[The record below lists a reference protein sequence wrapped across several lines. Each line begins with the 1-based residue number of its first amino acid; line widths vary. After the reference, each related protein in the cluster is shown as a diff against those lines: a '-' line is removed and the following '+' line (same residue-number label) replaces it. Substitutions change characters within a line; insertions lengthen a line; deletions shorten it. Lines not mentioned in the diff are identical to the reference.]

1 MVISIFN
8 DHHPLLSESLCDPIG
23 VAWSLYEER
32 IITREVVTC
41 VESASPS
48 LPNQR
53 EVLLNAIDKT
63 IRIKP
68 TSLQTF
74 ANVLCSIS
82 TNFSLGQAIQDDY
95 SKYIYAQKLIQC
107 AYTHLQ

>member
-1 MVISIFN
+1 MIIIIYIVRPHVVVTGIFN
-8 DHHPLLSESLCDPIG
+8 DHHPLLAQSLCDPIG

-32 IITREVVTC
+32 IITREVVTR

-48 LPNQR
+48 LSKQR
-53 EVLLNAIDKT
+53 EVLLNAISET

-82 TNFSLGQAIQDDY
+82 TNFSLGQAIKDDY
-95 SKYIYAQKLIQC
+95 SKYI
-107 AYTHLQ
+107 